1 LSANDVVEQEFREFV
16 ALRSAALLRS
26 AYLLVGDW
34 ASAEDLLQTALTKTY
49 LAWRRLGEIDAV
61 EPYVRRVLINTAT
74 SWWRRRWHG
83 ERPTEVLPDRPA
95 RDWLDETLERDVLWR
110 FVMQLPARQRAVLVL
125 RFYED
130 LSEAETARLLSVSPG
145 TIKSQTA
152 RALGTLRAR
161 LAQAGIEPTQMR
173 PTAVAEPDKPASGRR
188 DPALEPQLRFAG
200 MVPEPTDPV
209 PTDHELILHPPA
221 GGPDDDKAETPTF
234 APMPIVAQWE
244 G

>member
-1 LSANDVVEQEFREFV
+1 MASSDVVEREFREFV

-34 ASAEDLLQTALTKTY
+34 AHAEDLLQTALTKTY

-83 ERPTEVLPDRPA
+83 ERPTDVLPERAAPDQ
-95 RDWLDETLERDVLWR
+95 LDETLERDVLWQ
-110 FVMQLPARQRAVLVL
+110 FVKQLPARQRAVLVL

-145 TIKSQTA
+145 TVKSQCA
-152 RALGTLRAR
+152 RALGTLRTR
-161 LAQAGIEPTQMR
+161 LAQTGIEPAI
-173 PTAVAEPDKPASGRR
+173 PKPAGVV
-188 DPALEPQLRFAG
+188 DALAAL
-200 MVPEPTDPV
+200 PV
-209 PTDHELILHPPA
+209 IA
-221 GGPDDDKAETPTF
+221 QQDKR
-234 APMPIVAQWE
+234 
-244 G
+244 